1 MKIGSALG
9 SGLAG
14 AISLTL
20 LHEATRR
27 VVPSAPRLD
36 VLGMRA
42 LANILRGMDQPVP
55 PATRLHRG
63 ALIGDLVA
71 NTLYYSLV
79 GVGKDAPV
87 WRRGTLLGLAAGL
100 GAVVL
105 PGPLGL
111 GRRPS
116 ARTIATRYMTVGGY
130 LAGSLIAAA
139 VATSLT
145 HPTHIQGDES
155 RQRS

>member
-1 MKIGSALG
+1 MKILPALG

-14 AISLTL
+14 AVALTL
-20 LHEATRR
+20 LHDATRR
-27 VVPSAPRLD
+27 VMPSAPRLD

-42 LANILRGMDQPVP
+42 IANTLRVIGQPVP
-55 PATRLHRG
+55 HPTRLHRE
-63 ALIGDLVA
+63 ALVGDLVA

-79 GVGKDAPV
+79 GVGNDTHV
-87 WRRGTLLGLAAGL
+87 WHRATLLGLAAGL

-116 ARTIATRYMTVGGY
+116 ARTIATRFMTVGGY
-130 LAGSLIAAA
+130 LAGGLIAAA

-145 HPTHIQGDES
+145 HPMHIQGNE
-155 RQRS
+155 